1 MLKLIYV
8 MKNIGR
14 DFFVKKEKIF
24 QIQILVT
31 FAATRADDEKFT
43 LMEFFGL
50 KRLQN
55 NLATDKKTIIEL

>member
-8 MKNIGR
+8 MKNIGGG
-14 DFFVKKEKIF
+14 FLCQKENEKIF

-43 LMEFFGL
+43 MMEF
-50 KRLQN
+50 
-55 NLATDKKTIIEL
+55 